1 MVKGA
6 SLSHLTLLITCNLCV
21 TTRGLHAIPRN
32 TSRNHSGI
40 FAEIPRNYAHYPRN
54 FADLSCRAL
63 FLSHSSFSF
72 LLSFPSTLCPL
83 SLPSLPLSFPPGIT
97 FSLAGPL
104 SHLPLSSLSFSL
116 SLTSSTCVSLP
127 SLSIPPPPT

>member
-40 FAEIPRNYAHYPRN
+40 FAEIPRNYAQYPRN
-54 FADLSCRAL
+54 FADLSCRVVLLLVVVLVSVFLCSGLYFLNRMGISSRTVL
-63 FLSHSSFSF
+63 FVW
-72 LLSFPSTLCPL
+72 LC
-83 SLPSLPLSFPPGIT
+83 
-97 FSLAGPL
+97 
-104 SHLPLSSLSFSL
+104 SL
-116 SLTSSTCVSLP
+116 SL
-127 SLSIPPPPT
+127 

>member
-40 FAEIPRNYAHYPRN
+40 FAEIPRNYAQYPRN
-54 FADLSCRAL
+54 FADLSCRVHVHEMYRMAGNFRGVL
-63 FLSHSSFSF
+63 IFVIDSAVTKI
-72 LLSFPSTLCPL
+72 ST
-83 SLPSLPLSFPPGIT
+83 
-97 FSLAGPL
+97 
-104 SHLPLSSLSFSL
+104 HEN
-116 SLTSSTCVSLP
+116 
-127 SLSIPPPPT
+127 

>member
-40 FAEIPRNYAHYPRN
+40 FAEIPRNYAQYPRD
-54 FADLSCRAL
+54 FADLSCRVVSVVAEIAQKKKL
-63 FLSHSSFSF
+63 KRICS
-72 LLSFPSTLCPL
+72 STLIKVHVLVVLCY
-83 SLPSLPLSFPPGIT
+83 FMK
-97 FSLAGPL
+97 
-104 SHLPLSSLSFSL
+104 
-116 SLTSSTCVSLP
+116 
-127 SLSIPPPPT
+127 